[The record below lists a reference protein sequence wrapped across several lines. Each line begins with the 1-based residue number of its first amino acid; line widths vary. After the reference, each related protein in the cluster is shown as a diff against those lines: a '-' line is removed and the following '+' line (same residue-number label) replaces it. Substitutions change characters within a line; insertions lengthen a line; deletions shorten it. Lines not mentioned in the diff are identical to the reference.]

1 MSDLRFSV
9 ASRRALIRGHPLRT
23 HLHLPALREK
33 PPVACGSAQSRRR
46 GAHPPPTSRGFP
58 PPPTDLGGTAT
69 PPAQSRRTCCDITPH
84 RRPRPCSPA
93 PGDGRP
99 WGRTV
104 SYTHLRAHETK
115 ANLVCR
121 LLLEKKKNKK

>member
-23 HLHLPALREK
+23 HLRLPALREK

-58 PPPTDLGGTAT
+58 PPPTDRGGTAT
-69 PPAQSRRTCCDITPH
+69 PPAQSRRTCCGITPH

-99 WGRTV
+99 WGCLL
-104 SYTHLRAHETK
+104 YTSDA
-115 ANLVCR
+115 ADD
-121 LLLEKKKNKK
+121 LLCVDLGGRRI